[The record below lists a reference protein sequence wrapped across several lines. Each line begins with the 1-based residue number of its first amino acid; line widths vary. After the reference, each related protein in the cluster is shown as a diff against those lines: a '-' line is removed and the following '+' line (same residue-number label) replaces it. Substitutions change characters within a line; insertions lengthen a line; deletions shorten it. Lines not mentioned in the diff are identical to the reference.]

1 MEVLDNG
8 DKNDEIRESEK
19 RTHGASQD
27 SMRAFMKL
35 CEIKDPWSGQLRYGV
50 SGYVDEKF
58 IFFSRNLDIFTD
70 KQNIYIFLAIVC
82 GEIWDRL

>member
-1 MEVLDNG
+1 MFKFR
-8 DKNDEIRESEK
+8 DKNDEIRES
-19 RTHGASQD
+19 
-27 SMRAFMKL
+27 
-35 CEIKDPWSGQLRYGV
+35 I

-70 KQNIYIFLAIVC
+70 KQNMSIFLGIVC